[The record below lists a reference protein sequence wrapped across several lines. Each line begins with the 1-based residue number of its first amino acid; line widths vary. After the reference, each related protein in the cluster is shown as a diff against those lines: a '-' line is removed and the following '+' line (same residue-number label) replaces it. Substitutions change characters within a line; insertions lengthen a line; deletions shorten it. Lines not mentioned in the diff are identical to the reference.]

1 MSGHAAH
8 GEEHHGLAH
17 SMPISTL
24 LGVYGALLF
33 LTWLTVS
40 TSSAESPFS
49 LGLEL
54 GGAEMLVAMS
64 IATIK
69 ATLVGAYFMH
79 LRYDKPLNAILLV
92 FSLVFVALF
101 IVLTVADASAYGDAM
116 EPMAAPIAAPAG

>member
-1 MSGHAAH
+1 MSAESSHAH
-8 GEEHHGLAH
+8 DDHGLAH
-17 SMPISTL
+17 AMPISTL
-24 LGVYGALLF
+24 VGVYCALLF

-40 TSSAESPFS
+40 TSSAESPLS

-54 GGAEMLVAMS
+54 GGAEMFVAMG
-64 IATIK
+64 IASVK

-101 IVLTVADASAYGDAM
+101 IVLTVSDAANYGDQLEAM
-116 EPMAAPIAAPAG
+116 PAAMAAP

>member
-1 MSGHAAH
+1 MSADATHAH
-8 GEEHHGLAH
+8 DEHHGLAH

-24 LGVYGALLF
+24 LTVYGALLF

-40 TSSAESPFS
+40 TSAAESPLS

-54 GGAEMLVAMS
+54 GSAEVIVAMA
-64 IATIK
+64 IASVK

-79 LRYDKPLNAILLV
+79 LRYDKPLNAILCT

-101 IVLTVADASAYGDAM
+101 IVLTVSDAVMYGSQIEKVPEAV
-116 EPMAAPIAAPAG
+116 AAP